1 MQSKTLLQ
9 PAALGADLTS
19 DESKASIITV
29 TGTPQGLKV
38 GDYFWLNGQF
48 VVIEDIGLNHIS
60 NPKTNRMYTNQEDQA
75 TYRQLRQQGLKRHQA
90 IEAMRLM
97 GIEAPPEP
105 VHDAISYGV
114 TSYDGI
120 KKKLPHYHGRRR
132 F

>member
-9 PAALGADLTS
+9 PAAPGADLAS
-19 DESKASIITV
+19 DESEAPIITS
-29 TGTPQGLKV
+29 TGQGLKV
-38 GDYFWLNGQF
+38 GDRIWFIDDL
-48 VVIEDIGLNHIS
+48 GLNYIS

-75 TYRQLRQQGLKRHQA
+75 TCRQLRQQGLKSHQA

-105 VHDAISYGV
+105 VHAAIAYGV
-114 TSYDGI
+114 TTYDGI

>member
-9 PAALGADLTS
+9 PAALGVDLAS
-19 DESKASIITV
+19 AESETSIITGM
-29 TGTPQGLKV
+29 GTPQGLKV
-38 GDYFWLNGQF
+38 DDPIWFIDDL
-48 VVIEDIGLNHIS
+48 GLNHIS

-75 TYRQLRQQGLKRHQA
+75 TYRQLRQQGLKSHQA
-90 IEAMRLM
+90 IEAMKLM

-105 VHDAISYGV
+105 VHDAIAYGV
-114 TSYDGI
+114 TICSGI